1 VSTGLT
7 LTLTSRLT
15 EIGRLSTAVEAFGAE
30 HHLQDSVLF
39 ALNLSL
45 DEVVTNIIC
54 YAFTDAQ
61 EHPIT
66 VRLSLEGNMCC
77 AEVVDEGWP
86 FNPLNVPTP
95 DLDAPVD
102 ARRIGGLGMHIVREM
117 MDELDYRREEDR
129 NVLTLKKR
137 LTPP

>member
-1 VSTGLT
+1 MSTGLT